1 MTLELRDY
9 QNEHLLFHLAHE
21 RSFDALLPGR
31 GKTPIMCV
39 YTQIMFDAYKMK
51 SVWVMPTA
59 LLTKNR
65 DELLKWSGWGEDEV
79 VILTGPRKKREKF
92 YADSRIK
99 CFMMSGDMYAKE
111 WRDLPSDVDAVLVDE
126 VTALF
131 GNHTSGRTQSFYI
144 SSRRFKRFL
153 LLSGSPVAG
162 KFSSIY
168 PSLAVIE
175 PRYYVNYNN
184 FIRYHA
190 VFDRFNHIC
199 AWRNGNRIGE
209 ILNRITPSM
218 KDPFEGRKDL
228 KEIIF
233 ENCNFDEAQKKAY
246 KELEETALL
255 ELEDKFIDCRGD
267 NGGGVKAMRCRQ
279 LLSCPEALGVDVKEN
294 GKDEMLAIHLT
305 QMKERD
311 EQCVI
316 FSTFIAAQERIKKL
330 CDSLG
335 VRAEIMN
342 GSVSAMERG
351 RIDKD
356 FREKRLDV
364 IIGSPQVASLGWNW
378 ENAAFCV
385 FYDLPYDNTQFDQ
398 SWHRLSRGTRTKPL
412 LIFILQFNTRVER
425 RIVQILNRKNKE
437 LKSLFDNNVKI

>member
-51 SVWVMPTA
+51 YVWVMPTA

-233 ENCNFDEAQKKAY
+233 ENCNFDVIDHRY
-246 KELEETALL
+246 K
-255 ELEDKFIDCRGD
+255 C
-267 NGGGVKAMRCRQ
+267 
-279 LLSCPEALGVDVKEN
+279 
-294 GKDEMLAIHLT
+294 
-305 QMKERD
+305 
-311 EQCVI
+311 
-316 FSTFIAAQERIKKL
+316 
-330 CDSLG
+330 
-335 VRAEIMN
+335 
-342 GSVSAMERG
+342 SVSTSAGKLDLVGSR
-351 RIDKD
+351 D
-356 FREKRLDV
+356 FS
-364 IIGSPQVASLGWNW
+364 G
-378 ENAAFCV
+378 CV
-385 FYDLPYDNTQFDQ
+385 FSVVCSNIFKYKCFWLNLLYQ
-398 SWHRLSRGTRTKPL
+398 SCIIVEQRSSS
-412 LIFILQFNTRVER
+412 ILKTSLMP
-425 RIVQILNRKNKE
+425 ICRKTLARASPDK
-437 LKSLFDNNVKI
+437 